1 MLDDAIWEKN
11 MLIIDDEKEKSIDNI
26 ILMLKL
32 EEAIQLTGAIDDLI
46 ENEKIGGKTFHRHI
60 NNEEYT
66 KEITISIYSNK
77 SINEFSP
84 LIKDMILNN
93 G

>member
-1 MLDDAIWEKN
+1 
-11 MLIIDDEKEKSIDNI
+11 MLIFHDEKENSINNI
-26 ILMLKL
+26 LLMLKL
-32 EEAIQLTGAIDDLI
+32 EEAIQLKGALDDLI
-46 ENEKIGGKTFHRHI
+46 ENEKIGEKTFHKHI

-66 KEITISIYSNK
+66 KEITVSIYNNK

-84 LIKDMILNN
+84 IIKDMILNN